1 MQETPK
7 IRSFI
12 EEFIAQDIAEGK
24 VKGHVQTRFPPE
36 PNGYLHIGHVKALYI
51 DFSMAE
57 RFQGKCNL
65 RFDDTNPTKENV
77 EFVDAIQDD
86 IRWMGFQWDKL
97 AYGSE
102 YFEQTYAIAEDF
114 IRKGLAYV
122 DEQSQE
128 EMRKTRGTL
137 TKPGVNSPYRDRPV
151 EENLDLFRRMRAG
164 EFENGR
170 MVLRAK
176 IDMASPNIVLRDPT
190 LYRIL
195 HIPHHQTGDKW
206 CIYPMYDFAHPI
218 QDMIEGITHSL
229 CSLEYEIHR
238 PLYDWVRDHCDLPAH
253 PRQIEF
259 ARLNLTHTVLSKRY
273 LRRLVEEGY
282 VSGWD
287 DPRMPTLVGLRRRG
301 YTPASIHDFLQRAG
315 FAKSDSVVDIRLLE
329 HCIREDLGENAKRAM
344 AVLDPLPITLTN
356 WPEDK
361 TILVDCENH
370 PGHPE
375 WGVRQLHFSKH
386 LFIEREDFQEDPPK
400 KFFRLAPGREVRLK
414 SAYIIRCDEVIKD
427 ENGQV
432 KELLCSVDL
441 NSLSGQEGANR
452 KVKGTLHWVDAAT
465 ALPAELRLYDYMFP
479 EMPGAAQEAGT
490 EEDGSEEEAEVKR
503 DFLENFNHD
512 SIRVYP
518 NALLESSLG
527 QAQVGDRFQFMRQ
540 GYYVK
545 DRDSTADK
553 AVFNC
558 TVSLKDS
565 YKP

>member
-195 HIPHHQTGDKW
+195 HIPHHQTGDAW

-218 QDMIEGITHSL
+218 QDMIEGVTHSL

-375 WGVRQLHFSKH
+375 WGVRQLSLSKH
-386 LFIEREDFQEDPPK
+386 LLIEREDFQEDPPK

-479 EMPGAAQEAGT
+479 EMPGAAQEADT

-527 QAQVGDRFQFMRQ
+527 QAKVGDRFQFMRQ

>member
-287 DPRMPTLVGLRRRG
+287 DPRMPTLVGMRRRG

-315 FAKSDSVVDIRLLE
+315 FAKADSVVDIRLLE
-329 HCIREDLGENAKRAM
+329 HCIREELGENAPRAM

-375 WGVRQLHFSKH
+375 WGVRQLSLSKH
-386 LFIEREDFQEDPPK
+386 LLIEREDFQEDPPK

-452 KVKGTLHWVDAAT
+452 KVKGTLHWVDART
-465 ALPAELRLYDYMFP
+465 ALPAELRVYDYMFP
-479 EMPGAAQEAGT
+479 EDPDGGEDAQGEAM
-490 EEDGSEEEAEVKR
+490 DEEETETKR
-503 DFLENFNHD
+503 DILASFNRD
-512 SIRVYP
+512 SIRLYP

-527 QAQVGDRFQFMRQ
+527 QAKVGDRFQFMRQ

>member
-1 MQETPK
+1 MQENTK
-7 IRSFI
+7 ARSFI

-24 VKGHVQTRFPPE
+24 VAGHVQTRFPPE

-57 RFQGKCNL
+57 KFGGKCNL
-65 RFDDTNPTKENV
+65 RFDDTNPTKEDV
-77 EFVDAIQDD
+77 EYVDAIQDD
-86 IRWMGFQWDKL
+86 IRWMGFHWDKL
-97 AYGSE
+97 VYGSE
-102 YFEQTYAIAEDF
+102 YFDQTYDLAESF
-114 IRKGLAYV
+114 IRRGLAYV

-128 EMRKTRGTL
+128 EMRKNRGTL
-137 TKPGVNSPYRDRPV
+137 TKPGVNSPYRDRPM
-151 EENLDLFRRMRAG
+151 EESLNLFRRMRAG
-164 EFENGR
+164 EFPNGA

-176 IDMASPNIVLRDPT
+176 IDMASPNIVMRDPT

-195 HIPHHQTGDKW
+195 HVKHHHTGDKW

-218 QDMIEGITHSL
+218 QDMIEGVTHSL

-238 PLYDWVRDHCDLPAH
+238 PLYDWVRDHCEELPAH

-259 ARLNLTHTVLSKRY
+259 ARLNMTHTVLSKRY

-315 FAKSDSVVDIRLLE
+315 FAKADSVVDIRLLE
-329 HCIREDLGENAKRAM
+329 HCIREDLGENARRAM
-344 AVLDPLPITLTN
+344 AVMEPLKVTLTN

-361 TILVDCENH
+361 TVELPCENH

-375 WGVRQLHFSKH
+375 WGERLLPFSKH
-386 LFIEREDFQEDPPK
+386 LYIERGDFMEEPPK

-414 SAYIIRCDEVIKD
+414 SAYIIRCDKVVKD
-427 ENGQV
+427 ENGEV
-432 KELLCSVDL
+432 VELLCSVDL
-441 NSLSGQEGANR
+441 DTLSGGPGAAR

-465 ALPAELRLYDYMFP
+465 ALPAQLRVYDYMFP
-479 EMPGAAQEAGT
+479 E
-490 EEDGSEEEAEVKR
+490 EDSDKGEDETAEEETEVKR
-503 DFLENFNHD
+503 DILDSFNHD
-512 SIRVYP
+512 SCKLYDD
-518 NALLESSLG
+518 ALIERSLG
-527 QAQVGDRFQFMRQ
+527 EAQVGERFQFMRQ

-545 DRDSTADK
+545 DKDSTAEK

-565 YKP
+565 YKPE

>member
-218 QDMIEGITHSL
+218 QDMIEGVTHSL

-287 DPRMPTLVGLRRRG
+287 DPRMPTLVGMRRRG

-315 FAKSDSVVDIRLLE
+315 FAKADSVVDIRLLE
-329 HCIREDLGENAKRAM
+329 HCIREELGENAPRAM

-375 WGVRQLHFSKH
+375 WGVRQLSLSKH
-386 LFIEREDFQEDPPK
+386 LLIEREDFQEDPPK

-414 SAYIIRCDEVIKD
+414 SAYIIRCDQVIKD

-465 ALPAELRLYDYMFP
+465 ALPAELRVYDYMFP
-479 EMPGAAQEAGT
+479 EDPDGGEDAQGEAM
-490 EEDGSEEEAEVKR
+490 DEEETETKR
-503 DFLENFNHD
+503 DILASFNRD
-512 SIRVYP
+512 SIRLYP

-527 QAQVGDRFQFMRQ
+527 QAKVGDRFQFMRQ

>member
-375 WGVRQLHFSKH
+375 WGVRQLSLSKH
-386 LFIEREDFQEDPPK
+386 LLIEREDFQEDPPK

-479 EMPGAAQEAGT
+479 EMPGAAQEADT

-527 QAQVGDRFQFMRQ
+527 QAKVGDRFQFMRQ